1 MTRRVVLGKQQNGGY
16 ALRVS
21 LPGVDALTADANNP
35 NQLSFNSDWTDL
47 ARIHQM
53 GQAYVYAAPP
63 PTTYVYFLALGGIPF
78 VECKYIDAYVHD
90 DYAYAFVTGV
100 SAPITNWQTWIR
112 CQAYNGYVGLSAG
125 GAGNVPWTCQYVIF
139 KDLIS

>member
-47 ARIHQM
+47 AKIHQM
-53 GQAYVYAAPP
+53 GQAFVYAAPT
-63 PTTYVYFLALGGIPF
+63 TTYIYFPILGGIPF
-78 VECKYIDAYVHD
+78 IECKYIDAYVHD
-90 DYAYAFVTGV
+90 DYAYAFVIGV
-100 SAPITNWQTWIR
+100 STNWQTWVR
-112 CQAYNGYVGLSAG
+112 CGITNNYIVPSPGGL
-125 GAGNVPWTCQYVIF
+125 GNVSYVCQYVIY
-139 KDLIS
+139 KDLLS